1 VACHRFQFGVR
12 KFIAASYGLL
22 PGIIWDY
29 AIGQSL
35 LKLLHPLHRDSD
47 VIRKTN
53 FLELRH
59 GGKLC

>member
-1 VACHRFQFGVR
+1 VR